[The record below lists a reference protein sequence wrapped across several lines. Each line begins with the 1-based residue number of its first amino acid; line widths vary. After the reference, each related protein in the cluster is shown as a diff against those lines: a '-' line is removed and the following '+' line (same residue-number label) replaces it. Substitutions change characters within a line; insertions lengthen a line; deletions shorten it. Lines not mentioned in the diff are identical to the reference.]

1 MQPSKAKRLRAGIC
15 MALVTVVMA
24 SPAHA
29 IRCKDWVRMNP
40 AQRVQALQADFH
52 AILSS
57 ARASNWATVN
67 KTVTNQCLNQN
78 MPRIAAD
85 FDEQCSKGLRA
96 PVDILDRTLMNYVR
110 SCARW

>member
-1 MQPSKAKRLRAGIC
+1 MQRSTVQGLRAGIC
-15 MALVTVVMA
+15 ISLVTLVVA
-24 SPAHA
+24 APAHA
-29 IRCKDWVRMNP
+29 IRCKDWVRMNST
-40 AQRVQALQADFH
+40 QRVQVLQANFH
-52 AILSS
+52 SILTSS
-57 ARASNWATVN
+57 RASNWATVN

-85 FDEQCSKGLRA
+85 FDEQCSKGLRV